1 MNRYYFIINPAS
13 RKGSIA
19 TKKEII
25 AFFDAKEAEVI
36 VDFWTSDKTVQFMVN
51 QAIKKNFDTV
61 VACGGDGTIM
71 EVGKALVGCN
81 INMGIIPLGS
91 GNGIARHFSIPTNI
105 QKALEILLTQKTQEM
120 DVGKANEHYFFG
132 NIGLGI
138 EVDFI
143 KAYQRKKRHGL
154 MGYGLAL
161 WKALFR
167 FHYTPF
173 ELIEQNNSTTILSP
187 YTLMISNTNEQG
199 YGRTLTPH
207 AKTNDG
213 KLNFVSLPKQ
223 NWIKLFLF
231 MLQIGLFKQPLQRKN
246 LLEKKITQIQIKGNN
261 LPFPIQ
267 IDGEY
272 IELDTDT
279 VAISV
284 LKSGLT
290 IITG

>member
-13 RKGSIA
+13 RKGSIE

-51 QAIKKNFDTV
+51 QAIKKNFDTI

-105 QKALEILLTQKTQEM
+105 QKALEILLTQKTQKM

-132 NIGLGI
+132 NIGFGI

-154 MGYGLAL
+154 MGYGLA
-161 WKALFR
+161 
-167 FHYTPF
+167 
-173 ELIEQNNSTTILSP
+173 
-187 YTLMISNTNEQG
+187 
-199 YGRTLTPH
+199 YGRPYFVLTTH
-207 AKTNDG
+207 LSN
-213 KLNFVSLPKQ
+213 
-223 NWIKLFLF
+223 
-231 MLQIGLFKQPLQRKN
+231 
-246 LLEKKITQIQIKGNN
+246 
-261 LPFPIQ
+261 
-267 IDGEY
+267 
-272 IELDTDT
+272 
-279 VAISV
+279 
-284 LKSGLT
+284 
-290 IITG
+290 